1 MPINA
6 VFLQQLLQLR
16 PTHFL
21 QLNANRSTLHTKA
34 RDRWENALK
43 TSQLL
48 SFNSQN

>member
-34 RDRWENALK
+34 RDRWQYAFK
-43 TSQLL
+43 TIQTL